1 MFGWFELKSPLTDDQ
16 RQWIDQRFTWL
27 RQEFGDDRLSAPVV
41 TPTDEFFPGRYS
53 ATAEGAAMLL
63 DRLCTYMGVDRNRL
77 DLQLYTSP
85 SADPVP
91 AAFNPT
97 LRRDYALGAFQEEQG
112 RITIWLEQSRLDEP
126 HSVVST
132 LAHELG
138 HVHLLADKRCDPT
151 TPDHEPLTD
160 LLTVYFGLGVFTA
173 NNAIR
178 EVNWRSGNVEGW
190 SLSRQGYMNIA
201 EHAYALALYAR
212 ARGEH
217 QPSWAKHLRPD
228 LRGLLKT
235 ELKRLA
241 SIGMPSRSTAAAASS
256 LMEQPGTVERPPPP
270 EEVET
275 VDHSP
280 EQTVDDESGEDEI
293 KVIEESGLE
302 TARTADGYFTRG
314 TFHASQGEHQLALD
328 AFSQAL
334 QLNPSDPEAWLH
346 RAQAHLAL
354 GQYAESVDDCGW
366 SLAYGPDDLAA
377 LYRRAEACL
386 WLGRYEQARSDMDI
400 ARRIAKR
407 EPSVYYFRG
416 LAHLGLGNNRRAVSD
431 LTRACRHAPTW
442 SAIYLARSR
451 AYEALGKTRRA
462 QADLAE
468 AIRREPAL
476 ADPQTR
482 EATLAGRPQTEKN
495 M

>member
-1 MFGWFELKSPLTDDQ
+1 MFGWFELKSPLTIEQ
-16 RQWIDQRFTWL
+16 RQWIDDRFAWL
-27 RQEFGDDRLSAPVV
+27 RQEFGDDRMSAPVV

-53 ATAEGAAMLL
+53 PSAEGAAMLL
-63 DRLCTYMGVDRNRL
+63 DRLCTYMSVDRNRL

-97 LRRDYALGAFQEEQG
+97 LRRDYALGAFEEHEG

-126 HSVVST
+126 HAVVST

-138 HVHLLADKRCDPT
+138 HVHLLADKRCDPS

-190 SLSRQGYMNIA
+190 NLSRQGYMNIA

-212 ARGEH
+212 ARGEQ
-217 QPSWAKHLRPD
+217 QPRWAKHLRPD

-241 SIGMPSRSTAAAASS
+241 SIGMPSRSTTAPASS
-256 LMEQPGTVERPPPP
+256 LVEQPGTVERPAPP

-275 VDHSP
+275 VDHSS
-280 EQTVDDESGEDEI
+280 EQTVDVEPGEDEI

-302 TARTADGYFTRG
+302 TARTADGYFTQG
-314 TFHASQGEHQLALD
+314 TLHASQGEHQLAVG
-328 AFSQAL
+328 AFSRAL

-346 RAQAHLAL
+346 RAQSHLAL
-354 GQYAESVDDCGW
+354 GQYAEAIDDCGW
-366 SLAYGPDDLAA
+366 SLAYSPDDLAA
-377 LYRRAEACL
+377 LCCRAQAYL
-386 WLGRYEQARSDMDI
+386 WLRRNDLARIDMDA
-400 ARRIAKR
+400 ARRIANR
-407 EPSVYYFRG
+407 DPGVYYLRG
-416 LAHLGLGNNRRAVSD
+416 LAHLGLGNNRRAISD
-431 LTRACRHAPTW
+431 LQRARRHAPTW
-442 SAIYLARSR
+442 SLVYLARSR
-451 AYEALGKTRRA
+451 AYEALGKTSRA

-482 EATLAGRPQTEKN
+482 ESTLAGRPQTDKK